1 MFNVFAH
8 TMLSTFLILSMQHF
22 EHWSESFPNKV
33 TKLSET
39 LRCQGIGGVLLG
51 SGIVA
56 LVSLVEGACALV
68 LLLLY
73 ACAPGWPQLFLCIID
88 GKVRIAE
95 VMR

>member
-1 MFNVFAH
+1 
-8 TMLSTFLILSMQHF
+8 MLGNILYYQCSTLNAGMRFFQIKQQ
-22 EHWSESFPNKV
+22 KV
-33 TKLSET
+33 LH
-39 LRCQGIGGVLLG
+39 CQGIAGMLLG

-56 LVSLVEGACALV
+56 LVSLVEEACALV

-73 ACAPGWPQLFLCIID
+73 ACVPGWPQLFLCIID